1 MDVSSATWGRIWQQE
16 VTLHYLS
23 AAPLSPEMLTLKKE
37 IEETIRIQYFFFFL
51 EFQPSESNLLP
62 SAGPET
68 HNTNIS
74 PRGRL

>member
-1 MDVSSATWGRIWQQE
+1 MSSTTWGRIWQQE
-16 VTLHYLS
+16 ETLHCLS

-51 EFQPSESNLLP
+51 ELKPSESDLLP
-62 SAGPET
+62 SAGLET